1 MNLQETD
8 MGKILENMGREW
20 WDDLWKIAVEFWK
33 IEKKIQ
39 KCREKLT
46 EEEFRSFDFLLNRI
60 KFILW
65 NNKVIVTDFTNQKR
79 NEWMWLLDIVAIEE
93 SGSTEFPVIWET
105 ISPLVEVN
113 GKIAQRSKVIIYKP
127 KEKRLSKFQIY
138 RRLVIYWLILLLLVG
153 LAVLYFMFFYSKNNK
168 TNIDQTNIQGNI
180 QNNINNQTNNNGNN
194 ATKISIGTSSLEKDK
209 EEIPRMV
216 GNSSG
221 ISTFM
226 GNSTGIML
234 DEGVLKN

>member
-1 MNLQETD
+1 MLQNSGED
-8 MGKILENMGREW
+8 NWSDLSLKE
-20 WDDLWKIAVEFWK
+20 LWKIALEVWK
-33 IEKKIQ
+33 LEKKLQ
-39 KCREKLT
+39 KCSKKLT
-46 EEEFRSFDFLLNRI
+46 EEENKSFNFLLNRI
-60 KFILW
+60 KLILW
-65 NNKVIVTDFTNQKR
+65 NNKVVVTDFTNQKR

-93 SGSTEFPVIWET
+93 SESTEVPVIWET

-127 KEKRLSKFQIY
+127 KGGRLSKFQIH

-153 LAVLYFMFFYSKNNK
+153 LTVLYFMFFYSKNNK
-168 TNIDQTNIQGNI
+168 TNIDQTNIQGDI
-180 QNNINNQTNNNGNN
+180 QHSINNQANNNGNN

-209 EEIPRMV
+209 EEIPRV
-216 GNSSG
+216 AGNSSG

-234 DEGVLKN
+234 NEGVLKN